1 MAAYWSG
8 RGAYDGGRLWPAT
21 LDAASSITSG
31 VVTFR
36 ITVPVLGSAV
46 LSFLVYGGLAAD
58 PRDTPPVVSVEGS
71 RECMPGAGTAPP
83 SGWVGCTMGRGPESK
98 EGMDAIRECSD
109 GMPDVTPG
117 PEVVVTVTG

>member
-1 MAAYWSG
+1 MNRGITIVITQESPRTHDTLRFHFADVAAYWSG

-46 LSFLVYGGLAAD
+46 LSFLVYGGLAAAL
-58 PRDTPPVVSVEGS
+58 G
-71 RECMPGAGTAPP
+71 
-83 SGWVGCTMGRGPESK
+83 
-98 EGMDAIRECSD
+98 
-109 GMPDVTPG
+109 
-117 PEVVVTVTG
+117 